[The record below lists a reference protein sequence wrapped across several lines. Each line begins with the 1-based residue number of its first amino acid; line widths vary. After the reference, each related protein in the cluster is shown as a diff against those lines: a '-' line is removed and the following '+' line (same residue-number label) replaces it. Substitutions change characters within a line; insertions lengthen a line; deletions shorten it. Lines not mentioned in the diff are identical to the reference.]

1 MKIDS
6 IDIRSFDAKQLTVDF
21 EPPQTGVTV
30 EMFDGALIP
39 SESETYTPL
48 SGLTVTVLFR
58 GKDRDEVQKHVSD
71 FNAELQKGVV
81 LTLDGYSR
89 HFKAY
94 MTGNS
99 LSKTITKTRYT
110 AEFKFTGYWFSDEV
124 SLNWQGAYEA
134 IFEAQ
139 GNRAT
144 PCRLT
149 ITATEYIEQLRING
163 LSCGEIIID
172 TIPRGATVI
181 IDGETGF
188 ATMDGEN
195 KFKDVSL
202 MEFPYLTTGQEKEH
216 HLIFSDNNA
225 LVTLQYK
232 PIHHADNGGGQ
243 ILVCVAGRGYYQE
256 WGKDATLMKPGDC
269 INIPAGVK
277 HWHGAAP
284 DSWFSHLAIEVPGE
298 NGSNEWLEA
307 LDDEQYGK
315 LK

>member
-110 AEFKFTGYWFSDEV
+110 AEFKFTGY
-124 SLNWQGAYEA
+124 
-134 IFEAQ
+134 
-139 GNRAT
+139 
-144 PCRLT
+144 
-149 ITATEYIEQLRING
+149 
-163 LSCGEIIID
+163 
-172 TIPRGATVI
+172 
-181 IDGETGF
+181 
-188 ATMDGEN
+188 
-195 KFKDVSL
+195 
-202 MEFPYLTTGQEKEH
+202 
-216 HLIFSDNNA
+216 
-225 LVTLQYK
+225 
-232 PIHHADNGGGQ
+232 
-243 ILVCVAGRGYYQE
+243 
-256 WGKDATLMKPGDC
+256 
-269 INIPAGVK
+269 
-277 HWHGAAP
+277 
-284 DSWFSHLAIEVPGE
+284 
-298 NGSNEWLEA
+298 
-307 LDDEQYGK
+307 
-315 LK
+315 

>member
-99 LSKTITKTRYT
+99 LSKTIRNIIS
-110 AEFKFTGYWFSDEV
+110 FS
-124 SLNWQGAYEA
+124 
-134 IFEAQ
+134 
-139 GNRAT
+139 
-144 PCRLT
+144 LT
-149 ITATEYIEQLRING
+149 ITHLSHCSIN
-163 LSCGEIIID
+163 LCGY
-172 TIPRGATVI
+172 RRRS
-181 IDGETGF
+181 DGF
-188 ATMDGEN
+188 
-195 KFKDVSL
+195 V
-202 MEFPYLTTGQEKEH
+202 Q
-216 HLIFSDNNA
+216 
-225 LVTLQYK
+225 
-232 PIHHADNGGGQ
+232 
-243 ILVCVAGRGYYQE
+243 
-256 WGKDATLMKPGDC
+256 
-269 INIPAGVK
+269 
-277 HWHGAAP
+277 
-284 DSWFSHLAIEVPGE
+284 
-298 NGSNEWLEA
+298 
-307 LDDEQYGK
+307 
-315 LK
+315 

>member
-134 IFEAQ
+134 IFEARKQ
-139 GNRAT
+139 GDTVQTDNHS
-144 PCRLT
+144 
-149 ITATEYIEQLRING
+149 NG
-163 LSCGEIIID
+163 
-172 TIPRGATVI
+172 V
-181 IDGETGF
+181 
-188 ATMDGEN
+188 
-195 KFKDVSL
+195 
-202 MEFPYLTTGQEKEH
+202 H
-216 HLIFSDNNA
+216 
-225 LVTLQYK
+225 
-232 PIHHADNGGGQ
+232 
-243 ILVCVAGRGYYQE
+243 
-256 WGKDATLMKPGDC
+256 
-269 INIPAGVK
+269 
-277 HWHGAAP
+277 
-284 DSWFSHLAIEVPGE
+284 
-298 NGSNEWLEA
+298 
-307 LDDEQYGK
+307 
-315 LK
+315 

>member
-1 MKIDS
+1 MNAFIEVHNYIDGDEVASRTTEKVSDNLAIATKNGGEDMKIDS

-110 AEFKFTGYWFSDEV
+110 AEFKFTGTGS
-124 SLNWQGAYEA
+124 
-134 IFEAQ
+134 
-139 GNRAT
+139 AT
-144 PCRLT
+144 
-149 ITATEYIEQLRING
+149 
-163 LSCGEIIID
+163 
-172 TIPRGATVI
+172 
-181 IDGETGF
+181 
-188 ATMDGEN
+188 
-195 KFKDVSL
+195 K
-202 MEFPYLTTGQEKEH
+202 
-216 HLIFSDNNA
+216 
-225 LVTLQYK
+225 
-232 PIHHADNGGGQ
+232 
-243 ILVCVAGRGYYQE
+243 
-256 WGKDATLMKPGDC
+256 
-269 INIPAGVK
+269 
-277 HWHGAAP
+277 
-284 DSWFSHLAIEVPGE
+284 
-298 NGSNEWLEA
+298 
-307 LDDEQYGK
+307 
-315 LK
+315 